1 MNFTD
6 DDAAKILIDNVRRQ
20 AAHNWARDIRHAI
33 ITELPDIVDD
43 RHISRDNIAGREHV
57 IYLYDRMNDCYIQIE
72 VKPAKKED
80 AVQHGVHGGPW
91 LKPLIGSGNVICCR
105 CEVAIHH
112 SYENTD
118 DGPMCQACYTD
129 WRQR

>member
-20 AAHNWARDIRHAI
+20 VAHNWARDIRSTI
-33 ITELPDIVDD
+33 VSELPDIVDD
-43 RHISRDNIAGREHV
+43 RHISRGNIAGREHV
-57 IYLYDRMNDCYIQIE
+57 IYLYDRSNDCYVQIE

-91 LKPLIGSGNVICCR
+91 LKPLITNR
-105 CEVAIHH
+105 
-112 SYENTD
+112 SYRLVEPI
-118 DGPMCQACYTD
+118 GM
-129 WRQR
+129 QRKSPE